1 MKETKFIAITMV
13 IGLTLLGVGFLLGKQ
28 EGRIQNIFP
37 PNYHTEDMPPVVES
51 PTSIKLVFADSVDG
65 RPTYA
70 ILFNDSTVL
79 DSMYPEEIANGLIT
93 GKWDYNE
100 DLQIKER
107 AY

>member
-37 PNYHTEDMPPVVES
+37 PNYHTEDMVPIVES
-51 PTSIKLVFADSVDG
+51 SKSLKLVFADSVDG
-65 RPTYA
+65 RPTYTV
-70 ILFNDSTVL
+70 LFNDSTVL
-79 DSMYPEEIANGLIT
+79 DSMYPEEIANGLVT
-93 GKWDYNE
+93 GKWNYNE
-100 DLQIKER
+100 DFIIAER